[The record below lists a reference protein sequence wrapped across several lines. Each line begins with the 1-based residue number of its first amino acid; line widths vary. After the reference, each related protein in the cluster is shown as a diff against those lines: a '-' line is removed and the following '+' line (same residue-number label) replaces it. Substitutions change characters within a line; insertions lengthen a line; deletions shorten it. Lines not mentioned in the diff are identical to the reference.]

1 MRKFL
6 LIGLSLFLSA
16 GAFAEDVVLSPKVN
30 LQQIQIEKLNTEAGK
45 KVVENPSTP
54 KLLEKKKQKKAP
66 VNLIPVLEV
75 YSIDNAVPTPARGE
89 NVIPVEPPEKQTK
102 PSAGSN
108 QTAVQVKPKT
118 AELKGYCEF
127 TRGLRITTISM
138 PVELP
143 CYFGDRVGTLYG
155 DLLPDFKTYSL
166 IMVPKEVKIN
176 GNLYR
181 VKSGYVLSA
190 DKTTMNLADYVNKQL
205 LKKVLYAGLSQG
217 VSSGFSA
224 YQKYIED
231 KYTQTQTVGTENPVI
246 VQTHD
251 YPPSYPYTSAV
262 LGFIKGLT
270 TALSEIVRQETSKVP
285 VIFRVNGGKT
295 VYVRLLVEEGK

>member
-1 MRKFL
+1 MRKSL

-16 GAFAEDVVLSPKVN
+16 AASAEDVVLSPKVN

-66 VNLIPVLEV
+66 VNLMPVLEV
-75 YSIDNAVPTPARGE
+75 YSIDNAVPTSAKEG
-89 NVIPVEPPEKQTK
+89 NIIPVEVPKKQTEI
-102 PSAGSN
+102 PAGRNSIRN
-108 QTAVQVKPKT
+108 VKPKT

-127 TRGLRITTISM
+127 TRGLKITTVSM

-143 CYFGDRVGTLYG
+143 CYFGDKTGTLYG
-155 DLLPDFKTYSL
+155 ELLPDFKTYSL
-166 IMVPKEVKIN
+166 IMVPKEVKIR
-176 GNLYR
+176 GEMYR

-190 DKTTMNLADYVNKQL
+190 DRTTMNLADYVNKQL

-270 TALSEIVRQETSKVP
+270 TALSDVVKQETDKVP